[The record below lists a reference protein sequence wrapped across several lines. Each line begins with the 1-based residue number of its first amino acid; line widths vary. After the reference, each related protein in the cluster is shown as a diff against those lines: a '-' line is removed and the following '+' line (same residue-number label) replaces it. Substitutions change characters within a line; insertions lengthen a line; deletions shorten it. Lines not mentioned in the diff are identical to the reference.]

1 MKMPK
6 LTLNNPNFYLFQ
18 EAEDFLCAE
27 VIQPRNVLIDIPLHG
42 MRLPRACLAIG
53 ETRDL
58 GSHERILD

>member
-6 LTLNNPNFYLFQ
+6 LTLSGKKCYLFQ

-27 VIQPRNVLIDIPLHG
+27 VVQPGNVLIDITLHG
-42 MRLPRACLAIG
+42 VRLSRASLSIS